1 MVRLIKQNIGDTPL
15 EFHAHCNNGLAP
27 FNLLEAVKEGVRI
40 VHTAI
45 PPLANG
51 SSQPSVFNVV
61 GNLRALGYKPLV
73 NLDVLPPVRE
83 HFCWIAK
90 HEGCRWASRANS
102 IKPGT
107 AIKCRAE

>member
-1 MVRLIKQNIGDTPL
+1 M
-15 EFHAHCNNGLAP
+15 
-27 FNLLEAVKEGVRI
+27 RI

-73 NLDVLPPVRE
+73 NLDALPPVRE
-83 HFCWIAK
+83 HFRGLPSARV
-90 HEGCRWASRANS
+90 CRWARRANTT
-102 IKPGT
+102 KPGT
-107 AIKCRAE
+107 AIRCRAA